1 MSISD
6 GLTDMIAPVLENAGI
21 RLWELKVTKAGK
33 RSIVSITLD
42 KQGGVSVE
50 DIAEMSKLIAPIL
63 DDAQTLD
70 DAYHLE
76 VASPGLERPL
86 VTQDHFEW
94 SLGMDITVSHR
105 VDGSLV
111 RARGKLVSVSP
122 EDIQVETDEAT
133 LTIALDSITKAHTL
147 FDFEAALKN
156 GSLVEPTE
164 ETEEHKTDEDELQ
177 GELAQ

>member
-6 GLTDMIAPVLENAGI
+6 GLTDMIAPVLENAGF

-33 RSIVSITLD
+33 RSIVSVTLD
-42 KQGGVSVE
+42 KEGGVTVD

-63 DDAQTLD
+63 DESDSLD

-86 VTQDHFEW
+86 ITPEHFQW

-111 RARGKLVSVSP
+111 RSRGKLISVSDN
-122 EDIQVETDEAT
+122 DIEIETEEST
-133 LTIALDSITKAHTL
+133 PTISLSDITKAHTL
-147 FDFEAALKN
+147 FDFDKALKN
-156 GSLVEPTE
+156 GPALRTTE
-164 ETEEHKTDEDELQ
+164 ENTEELE
-177 GELAQ
+177 GELTQ